1 MTLVNGLGQPPA
13 DVDHIAAVR
22 FRPTPTATAKRRAW
36 LSPWRVAGVVVVAVV
51 VWFLWFI
58 FTAKSVRFEPT
69 PGSAVV
75 EVDGGFA
82 FRLGDVYLMRQGDY
96 RVRARAEGYVDF
108 GRRIDVGG
116 ARNQTIPLTLSPL
129 PGRVTFAI
137 EPSGATVVVSGGDDL
152 RGTAPVTLRVPA
164 GPQTVRVSHPRYEEA
179 SLDFDVAGR
188 DQAQTVTLPLLPNWA
203 DVTLPTTPSGAEV
216 RIDDNLADVTTPGP
230 IQVMAGEHLV
240 VVALPG
246 YKPWM
251 DIIFVEARQAVTLG
265 PIVLDKADG
274 TLAVESSPNGAGVTV
289 GGVYAGVTPL
299 EVGLD
304 ADEPLAVSVFKVGY
318 APRNLNIE
326 LASGQRRAID
336 VTLTPLTGDLSV
348 QTRPEDAELWIDNEP
363 RGRAPGIYSLAAVP
377 HVVEIR
383 KEGYAGFRETVV
395 PQPGLT
401 QELNVELL
409 TLEEARL
416 ARLKEVRTTGQG
428 HELVLLSPGKI
439 RMGAS
444 RREPGRRANEVIRDV
459 ELTRLFYLSRHEVTN
474 GQFRVFAKGHSSG
487 QFENRDLDQDTQPVV
502 DVSWNEAALY
512 CNWLSEQDGLQPFY
526 REEFSKIV
534 GFSATALGYRLPT
547 EAEWAWSARLV
558 GETNLLRFPWGDQ
571 LPPPDK
577 HGNYADQSAVH
588 TVGRIIFGYNDNY
601 ITSAPVGTFPPNDKG
616 VYDLGGNVAEWVH
629 DFYEIP
635 DGSSAV
641 DPLGPPQGEY
651 HVIRGASWMHG
662 TVSDL
667 RLSGR
672 DYGIDPRPDVGFRI
686 ARFAE

>member
-1 MTLVNGLGQPPA
+1 MNGPSQPTA
-13 DVDHIAAVR
+13 DGDHIAAVR
-22 FRPTPTATAKRRAW
+22 FRPTPTATAKRRVW
-36 LSPWRVAGVVVVAVV
+36 LSPWRVAGVVVVALV

-58 FTAKSVRFEPT
+58 FTAKSVRFEAT

-96 RVRARAEGYVDF
+96 RVRARAAGYVDF

-116 ARNQTIPLTLSPL
+116 ARNQTIALTLVPL

-137 EPSGATVVVSGGDDL
+137 EPAGATVVVSGGDDL
-152 RGTAPVTLRVPA
+152 RGNAPVTLRVPA
-164 GPQTVRVSHPRYEEA
+164 GPQTVRVSHPRYEDA
-179 SLDFDVAGR
+179 SLDFEVTGR
-188 DQAQTVTLPLLPNWA
+188 DQAQTVTLALLPNWA

-216 RIDDNLADVTTPGP
+216 RIDDDLADVTTPGP
-230 IQVMAGEHLV
+230 IPIMAGEHRV

-274 TLAVESSPNGAGVTV
+274 TLAVESSPKGAGVTV

-304 ADEPLAVSVFKVGY
+304 ADKPLAVSVFKVGY
-318 APRNLNIE
+318 APRNLTIE

-348 QTRPEDAELWIDNEP
+348 RTRPEDAELWIDNEN
-363 RGRAPGIYSLAAVP
+363 RGLATGIYSLAAVP
-377 HVVEIR
+377 HVLEIR
-383 KEGYAGFRETVV
+383 KEGYAGFRKTVV

-409 TLEEARL
+409 TLAEARL
-416 ARLKEVRTTGQG
+416 KRLKEVRTTGQG

-474 GQFRVFAKGHSSG
+474 AQFRVFAKGHSSG
-487 QFENRDLDQDTQPVV
+487 QFENRDLDQDTQPVAN
-502 DVSWNEAALY
+502 VSWNEAALY

-526 REEFSKIV
+526 REEFGKIV
-534 GFSATALGYRLPT
+534 GFNATALGYRLPT

-558 GETNLLRFPWGDQ
+558 GGTNLLRFPWGDQ

-577 HGNYADQSAVH
+577 HCNYADQSAVH

-635 DGSSAV
+635 DGSSVV